1 MNLNSIYVKVAAPFI
16 TIGPLGFWAYNKR
29 KSNIDHPIM
38 QRAMLHIKR
47 DQRII
52 DFCGD
57 NLRPGYWVSVNESP
71 SDNYIKFGFTVKG
84 SSGDLGTSVI
94 ADYLT
99 HRELTILETERTD
112 YFDQKLKI
120 TNDIDAMKKQ

>member
-1 MNLNSIYVKVAAPFI
+1 MSFLNSIYVKIAAPFGI
-16 TIGPLGFWAYNKR
+16 ATPLCFWAYNKR
-29 KSNIDHPIM
+29 QSNINHPIM

-52 DFCGD
+52 DFCGE
-57 NLRPGYWVSVNESP
+57 NLRPGYWVSVNESAA
-71 SDNYIKFGFTVKG
+71 DNYIKFGFTVKG

-99 HRELTILETERTD
+99 HRELTILETER
-112 YFDQKLKI
+112 
-120 TNDIDAMKKQ
+120 